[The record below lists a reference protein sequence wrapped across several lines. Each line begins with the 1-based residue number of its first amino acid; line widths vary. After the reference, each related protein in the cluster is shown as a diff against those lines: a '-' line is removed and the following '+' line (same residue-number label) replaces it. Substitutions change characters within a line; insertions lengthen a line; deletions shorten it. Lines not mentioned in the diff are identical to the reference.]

1 MRTVFAISS
10 AIALFATS
18 AFASKNAD
26 FNPVNFVDE
35 VAAAPTSLT
44 NEFVT
49 FRWKGEEAV
58 ANESFDVNVENTARI
73 QVTDF
78 KNRGDSFEV
87 FDNGKSL
94 GMTTKVDALKDEE
107 VFAATPEEA
116 LNDDRFSKG
125 IFDLAKGEHKI
136 TIKAMGPYEAGTAA
150 IRILD
155 HANVDFHKKGGKD
168 HHDDDDKDDDDHDDH
183 DDKDD
188 DDHDDKDD
196 DDHDDHDDKDDDDH
210 DDHDDHDD
218 DHDDHDDHDDKKGG
232 KGRWHKGG
240 DHDKKGGKGRW
251 HKGGEDHHEEG
262 GWNKGGEDHHE
273 EGGWNKGGEDHHEE
287 GGWNKGGEDHHE
299 EGGWNKGGEDH
310 HEEGGWNKGGEDHHE
325 EGGWNKGGEDH
336 EGGGHKDGK
345 WEHKRPTEEE
355 IDLSHTITYTKT
367 KWVVQ
372 KPTHIPPIGIVPL

>member
-183 DDKDD
+183 DD
-188 DDHDDKDD
+188 
-196 DDHDDHDDKDDDDH
+196 
-210 DDHDDHDD
+210 
-218 DHDDHDDHDDKKGG
+218 HDDKKGG
-232 KGRWHKGG
+232 KGRWH
-240 DHDKKGGKGRW
+240 
-251 HKGGEDHHEEG
+251 
-262 GWNKGGEDHHE
+262 
-273 EGGWNKGGEDHHEE
+273 
-287 GGWNKGGEDHHE
+287 
-299 EGGWNKGGEDH
+299 
-310 HEEGGWNKGGEDHHE
+310 KGGEDHHE

>member
-35 VAAAPTSLT
+35 VATTPASLT

-58 ANESFDVNVENTARI
+58 AMESFDVNVENTARI

-78 KNRGDSFEV
+78 KNRGDMFEV
-87 FDNGKSL
+87 FDNGQSL

-136 TIKAMGPYEAGTAA
+136 TIKAVGPYEAGTAA
-150 IRILD
+150 IRVLD
-155 HANVDFHKKGGKD
+155 QGNVAFHKKSGHDDDDDEDDDDDKKHGHG
-168 HHDDDDKDDDDHDDH
+168 HHDDDDDDDDKKHGH
-183 DDKDD
+183 SHKGGDD
-188 DDHDDKDD
+188 DEE
-196 DDHDDHDDKDDDDH
+196 
-210 DDHDDHDD
+210 
-218 DHDDHDDHDDKKGG
+218 GG
-232 KGRWHKGG
+232 KGGWHKDDENDDEGGKGGWHKGG
-240 DHDKKGGKGRW
+240 DDDDEEGGKGGW
-251 HKGGEDHHEEG
+251 HKGGDDEEEGGKGGWHKGGDDEEEG
-262 GWNKGGEDHHE
+262 GWHKGGDDEE
-273 EGGWNKGGEDHHEE
+273 EGGWHKGGNK
-287 GGWNKGGEDHHE
+287 WN
-299 EGGWNKGGEDH
+299 
-310 HEEGGWNKGGEDHHE
+310 
-325 EGGWNKGGEDH
+325 
-336 EGGGHKDGK
+336 
-345 WEHKRPTEEE
+345 HKRPTDEEY
-355 IDLSHTITYTKT
+355 DLSHTITLTKT

-372 KPTHIPPIGIVPL
+372 KPTHVGTIGIVPL

>member
-10 AIALFATS
+10 AIALFAAS
-18 AFASKNAD
+18 AFASENAD

-35 VAAAPTSLT
+35 VAAAPTALT

-58 ANESFDVNVENTARI
+58 AKESFDVNVENNARI

-78 KNRGDSFEV
+78 KNRGDIFEV

-150 IRILD
+150 IRMLD
-155 HANVDFHKKGGKD
+155 HANVDFHKKKGGKGD
-168 HHDDDDKDDDDHDDH
+168 HDDDDEDDEDDKKHGHKGDDDDDEDDE
-183 DDKDD
+183 DD
-188 DDHDDKDD
+188 
-196 DDHDDHDDKDDDDH
+196 
-210 DDHDDHDD
+210 
-218 DHDDHDDHDDKKGG
+218 KGG
-232 KGRWHKGG
+232 KGDWHKDDEEDDEGGKGDWHKGG
-240 DHDKKGGKGRW
+240 DDEDHEHEGGKGDW
-251 HKGGEDHHEEG
+251 HKGGDDHEEEGGWHKGGKDHEEEG
-262 GWNKGGEDHHE
+262 GWNKGGED
-273 EGGWNKGGEDHHEE
+273 
-287 GGWNKGGEDHHE
+287 
-299 EGGWNKGGEDH
+299 
-310 HEEGGWNKGGEDHHE
+310 HE

-336 EGGGHKDGK
+336 EGGGHKGGK
-345 WEHKRPTEEE
+345 WEHKRPTDEEY
-355 IDLSHTITYTKT
+355 DLSHTITLTKT

-372 KPTHIPPIGIVPL
+372 KPTHIPPIGTIVA